1 MLRKLLILACVPLV
15 LLGCSKLNDLSTK
28 VDDIDSRLGKL
39 ETLCAQMN
47 KDITALQKAVKALED
62 KDYVT
67 SVEPITEDGKEIGYR
82 INFTKSGSITI
93 YHGKDGADG
102 LTPVISVSQDT
113 DGLYYWTID
122 GEWLLDSGGNKIKA
136 SATDG
141 EDGITPQLKIEED
154 WWYIS
159 YDAGQTWT
167 KLSTAKGDKGDSMFS
182 AVTYD
187 SLYLYLTLANG
198 TKLTIPMSSPISL
211 EFDIKDNEAVI
222 SAGETIVIGYTVT
235 GSTQTSRVSAS
246 SDGNYVV
253 KVKSSSADKGTI
265 EVTAP
270 TPYADGYIN
279 VIADNGNGYTRLHV
293 ISFSER
299 KINFPSGLEYSVAT
313 EGGTVEIPF
322 TVNFDYTAKVA
333 ASDAGWLSIA
343 QTKAAER
350 AASLSVVV
358 GKNDG
363 DASRSGKVYIYPLNG
378 NGEAC
383 REIVINQ
390 ASAYFSISKTLVVAP
405 AEGGEFTVD
414 VRSSRGLTLKPG
426 EGDWFTATA
435 EADSKETGKYS
446 LKVKVNENNG
456 TERRSSTV
464 ELYSEGAP
472 ATRLGTLEVLQ
483 SSKTADEL
491 KDMVFVGKA
500 AFANDFT
507 IYLPLAGEIDC
518 YIDWGDGTVEHK
530 QGKISCEP
538 SELGKGIFHKY
549 IVDKATEYEIRI
561 SGKVTALNSHN
572 TIPGGSYRSSISA
585 VKQWGSTGLKD
596 MSFAFDSFGALK
608 DIPADETGAFAEV
621 ATFLYAFLSCETL
634 ETIPDGLFKYC
645 GNVETFSG
653 CFRGCSALTSIPAD
667 LFSACKSVTS
677 FGECFESC
685 SSLTSIPADLFSAC
699 KSVTSFGGCFE
710 SCSSLTSIPEDL
722 FSECA
727 EMDGAYRLFKECKN
741 LLSIPAKLFARNP
754 KIVWFEETF
763 YGCDSLTSIPEGLFD
778 KCQDANNFES
788 TFYSCDK
795 LRTVPVSIFDHNRRV
810 TVFRYTFRD
819 CGMVVGESPYTVING
834 VKYHL
839 YERADNPD
847 EFVASVS
854 FYGCFVE
861 TYFSDKDQMPESW
874 KQW

>member
-141 EDGITPQLKIEED
+141 EDGITPQLKIEEN

-518 YIDWGDGTVEHK
+518 YIDWGDGTVEHN
-530 QGKISCEP
+530 SL
-538 SELGKGIFHKY
+538 SHKY
-549 IVDKATEYEIRI
+549 NVNKATEYEIRI
-561 SGKVTALNSHN
+561 SGKVTALYSGS
-572 TIPGGSYRSSISA
+572 IPQSYRSAITA
-585 VKQWGSTGLKD
+585 VKQWGSTDLKS
-596 MSFAFDSFGALK
+596 MFNAFAGCSALK
-608 DIPADETGAFAEV
+608 SLPADETGAFAEV
-621 ATFLYAFLSCETL
+621 TTFEYAFSSCKAL

-645 GNVETFSG
+645 GNVETFYG
-653 CFRGCSALTSIPAD
+653 CFSGCSALTSIPSD
-667 LFSACKSVTS
+667 LFSACKSVTNFS
-677 FGECFESC
+677 SCFSNC
-685 SSLTSIPADLFSAC
+685 SSLTSIPDGLFSAC
-699 KSVTSFGGCFE
+699 KSVTNFSSCF
-710 SCSSLTSIPEDL
+710 SRCSALTSIPEDL
-722 FSECA
+722 FAECA
-727 EMDGAYRLFKECKN
+727 EMDSAYGLFKECEN
-741 LLSIPAKLFARNP
+741 LLSIPAKLFAGNP
-754 KIVWFEETF
+754 KITSFYGTFEE
-763 YGCDSLTSIPEGLFD
+763 CNHLTSIPEGLFD
-778 KCQDANNFES
+778 NCPDVNSFSN
-788 TFYSCDK
+788 TFRSCNMLK
-795 LRTVPVSIFDHNRRV
+795 SVPISIFDNNRRV
-810 TVFRYTFRD
+810 TDFSETFCW
-819 CGMVVGESPYTVING
+819 CGSLVGESPYSVING

-839 YERADNPD
+839 YERVDNPD
-847 EFVASVS
+847 EFVAPISYS
-854 FYGCFVE
+854 ACFYGTCFSYIE
-861 TYFSDKDQMPESW
+861 QMPDSW
-874 KQW
+874 RQW

>member
-67 SVEPITEDGKEIGYR
+67 SVDPITEDGKEIGYR

-141 EDGITPQLKIEED
+141 EDGITPQLKIEEN

-405 AEGGEFTVD
+405 AEGGEFSVD

-426 EGDWFTATA
+426 EGDWFTAA
-435 EADSKETGKYS
+435 AAADSKETGKYS

-464 ELYSEGAP
+464 ELYSDGAP
-472 ATRLGTLEVLQ
+472 ATRLGSLEVLQ

-561 SGKVTALNSHN
+561 SGKVTRLSCNPVPVNHRS
-572 TIPGGSYRSSISA
+572 TITS
-585 VKQWGSTGLKD
+585 VKQWGNTGLKD
-596 MSFAFDSFGALK
+596 MSGAFMCFNALES
-608 DIPADETGAFAEV
+608 IPADETAAFEEV
-621 ATFLYAFLSCETL
+621 SSFHCAFSSCKLETL
-634 ETIPDGLFKYC
+634 PKGLFKYC
-645 GNVETFSG
+645 RNATSFCCTFSS
-653 CFRGCSALTSIPAD
+653 CSSLISLPDD
-667 LFSACKSVTS
+667 LFSACENATD
-677 FGECFESC
+677 FTGCFRKC
-685 SSLTSIPADLFSAC
+685 SSLVRIPGNLFYFCKQAVDFSDCFSECTSLA
-699 KSVTSFGGCFE
+699 
-710 SCSSLTSIPEDL
+710 SIPEDL
-722 FSECA
+722 FAGCPEMRCA
-727 EMDGAYRLFKECKN
+727 SNLFEHCANLETIPARLFSNNQKITHFDQTFFDCD
-741 LLSIPAKLFARNP
+741 KLNR
-754 KIVWFEETF
+754 V
-763 YGCDSLTSIPEGLFD
+763 PEGLFD
-778 KCQDANNFES
+778 NCPNVYYFINTFFSCNN
-788 TFYSCDK
+788 
-795 LRTVPVSIFDHNRRV
+795 LRTIPIALFDNNRKV
-810 TVFRYTFRD
+810 VKFDGTFSY
-819 CGMVVGESPYTVING
+819 CSELHGESPYTTIDG

-847 EFVASVS
+847 EFVAPFS
-854 FYGCFVE
+854 FNACFQG
-861 TYFSDKDQMPESW
+861 THFSDKDQMPESW

>member
-67 SVEPITEDGKEIGYR
+67 SVDPITEDGKEIGYR

-141 EDGITPQLKIEED
+141 EDGITPQLKIEEN

-518 YIDWGDGTVEHK
+518 YIDWGDGTVEHVEK
-530 QGKISCEP
+530 YVSSYNDNKRKNT
-538 SELGKGIFHKY
+538 LHKY
-549 IVDKATEYEIRI
+549 DIDKATEYEIRV
-561 SGKVTALNSHN
+561 SGKVTALSSYY
-572 TIPGGSYRSSISA
+572 TIPESYRLTISA
-585 VKQWGSTGLKD
+585 VKQWGSTGLND
-596 MSFAFDSFGALK
+596 MSNAFKGFGALK
-608 DIPADETGAFAEV
+608 SIPADETGAFAEV
-621 ATFLYAFLSCETL
+621 TTFKFAFSSCKAL

-645 GNVETFSG
+645 ENVTSFAGTFYE
-653 CFRGCSALTSIPAD
+653 CSALASIPSG
-667 LFSACKSVTS
+667 LFSACKKATD
-677 FGECFESC
+677 FGQCFYYC
-685 SSLTSIPADLFSAC
+685 SSLTSIPDDLF
-699 KSVTSFGGCFE
+699 VG
-710 SCSSLTSIPEDL
+710 
-722 FSECA
+722 CA
-727 EMDGAYRLFKECKN
+727 EMRYANDLFRYCKN
-741 LLSIPAKLFARNP
+741 LLSIPAKLFAGNP
-754 KIVWFEETF
+754 KITSFNYTF
-763 YGCDSLTSIPEGLFD
+763 GECSKLTSIPESLFD
-778 KCQDANNFES
+778 NCPNVSRFNGIFSFCSDLKS
-788 TFYSCDK
+788 
-795 LRTVPVSIFDHNRRV
+795 VPVSIFDNNRRV
-810 TVFRYTFRD
+810 TDFSNTFY
-819 CGMVVGESPYTVING
+819 CCYSVVGESPYTVING

-839 YERADNPD
+839 YERVDNPD
-847 EFVASVS
+847 EFVAPISYQV
-854 FYGCFVE
+854 CFSG
-861 TYFSDKDQMPESW
+861 TGFSDKDQMPESW
-874 KQW
+874 K

>member
-1 MLRKLLILACVPLV
+1 MACVPLV

-28 VDDIDSRLGKL
+28 VDDIDSRLSKL

-67 SVEPITEDGKEIGYR
+67 SVEPITEEGKEIGYR

-93 YHGKDGADG
+93 YHGKDGTDG

-122 GEWLLDSGGNKIKA
+122 GEWLLGADGHRVRA

-141 EDGITPQLKIEED
+141 KDGITPQLKIEED

-235 GSTQTSRVSAS
+235 GSTRTSKVSAS

-253 KVKSSSADKGTI
+253 KVKSTSPDKGTI

-270 TPYADGYIN
+270 NPYADGYIN

-293 ISFSER
+293 INFSER

-313 EGGTVEIPF
+313 EGGTIEIPF

-333 ASDAGWLSIA
+333 ATDAGWLSIA

-358 GKNDG
+358 SKNDG
-363 DASRSGKVYIYPLNG
+363 DASRTGKVYIYPVNG

-405 AEGGEFTVD
+405 AEGGEFTVE
-414 VRSSRGLTLKPG
+414 VKSSRGLTLNQG
-426 EGDWFTATA
+426 DADWFSATA
-435 EADSKETGKYS
+435 EADSKEAGKYN
-446 LKVKVNENNG
+446 LKIKVNENSG

-464 ELYSEGAP
+464 ELYSEAAP
-472 ATRLGTLEVLQ
+472 AVRLGCLEVLQ

-518 YIDWGDGTVEHK
+518 YIDWGDGTVEHVEK
-530 QGKISCEP
+530 YVGAGGSSY
-538 SELGKGIFHKY
+538 SEHNSTSHKY
-549 IVDKATEYEIRI
+549 NDYKATEYEIRV
-561 SGKVTALNSHN
+561 SGKVTALSSHS
-572 TIPGGSYRSSISA
+572 TIPKSSRSTISA
-585 VKQWGSTGLKD
+585 VKQWGNTGLKD
-596 MSFAFDSFGALK
+596 MTFAFFDFSALK
-608 DIPADETGAFAEV
+608 SIPADETGAFAEV
-621 ATFLYAFLSCETL
+621 TTFAYAFSSCEAL
-634 ETIPDGLFKYC
+634 ESIPNELFKYC
-645 GNVETFSG
+645 GNT
-653 CFRGCSALTSIPAD
+653 
-667 LFSACKSVTS
+667 TS
-677 FGECFESC
+677 F
-685 SSLTSIPADLFSAC
+685 
-699 KSVTSFGGCFE
+699 SVC
-710 SCSSLTSIPEDL
+710 
-722 FSECA
+722 FSEC
-727 EMDGAYRLFKECKN
+727 R
-741 LLSIPAKLFARNP
+741 
-754 KIVWFEETF
+754 
-763 YGCDSLTSIPEGLFD
+763 SLTSIPEGLFSACKSVED
-778 KCQDANNFES
+778 FGSCFSICSSLASIPESLFATCKSVEDFSGCFSLCSSLASIPEDMFAGCPEMENASYLFHSCSNLLAIPAKLFANNSKITSFKS
-788 TFYSCDK
+788 TFDTCSGLSSIPEGLFDNCPNVNNFGRTFSSCHNIKTAPVSLFDNNRKATDFSGTFSSCDS
-795 LRTVPVSIFDHNRRV
+795 VS
-810 TVFRYTFRD
+810 
-819 CGMVVGESPYTVING
+819 GESPYTVING
-834 VKYHL
+834 EKYHL

-847 EFVASVS
+847 EFVAPIS
-854 FYGCFVE
+854 FFACFAD
-861 TYFSDKDQMPESW
+861 TNFSDREQMPNSW
-874 KQW
+874 KPF

>member
-405 AEGGEFTVD
+405 AEGGEFTVV

-456 TERRSSTV
+456 TERRSSTI

-518 YIDWGDGTVEHK
+518 YIDWGDGTVEHVEK
-530 QGKISCEP
+530 SGYESY
-538 SELGKGIFHKY
+538 GDGIFHKY
-549 IVDKATEYEIRI
+549 NVDKATEHEIRI
-561 SGKVTALNSHN
+561 SGKVTRLYSGM
-572 TIPGGSYRSSISA
+572 PESYRAAITA
-585 VKQWGSTGLKD
+585 VKQWGNTGLTS
-596 MSFAFDSFGALK
+596 MSSAFNGFGALK
-608 DIPADETGAFAEV
+608 SIPTDETGAFAEV
-621 ATFLYAFLSCETL
+621 TTFESAFSSCKAM

-645 GNVETFSG
+645 EN
-653 CFRGCSALTSIPAD
+653 
-667 LFSACKSVTS
+667 VTS
-677 FGECFESC
+677 FSSCFS
-685 SSLTSIPADLFSAC
+685 
-699 KSVTSFGGCFE
+699 G
-710 SCSSLTSIPEDL
+710 CSSLTSIPEDL
-722 FSECA
+722 FAGCA
-727 EMDGAYRLFKECKN
+727 EMLNAYRLFHSCIN
-741 LLSIPAKLFARNP
+741 ILSVPAKLFAGNP
-754 KIVWFEETF
+754 KITSFYATFEQ
-763 YGCDSLTSIPEGLFD
+763 CNHLTSIPEGLFD
-778 KCQDANNFES
+778 NCPDVNSFS
-788 TFYSCDK
+788 WTFYSCDMLK
-795 LRTVPVSIFDHNRRV
+795 SVPVSIFDNNRRV
-810 TVFRYTFRD
+810 TDFSYTFSD
-819 CGMVVGESPYTVING
+819 CYHVVGESPYSVING

-839 YERADNPD
+839 YERVDNPD
-847 EFVASVS
+847 EFVAPISYQV
-854 FYGCFVE
+854 CFSG
-861 TYFSDKDQMPESW
+861 TGFSDKDQMPESW
-874 KQW
+874 K